1 MEHSALSFDRGGQKP
16 EGFELRWCGSDI
28 SGSKGTSM
36 FDEISLSGEKAIKLR
51 MSDSFPSDN
60 RFGLRFYDG
69 NELGEDEAI
78 TSGWA
83 IFRIKG

>member
-1 MEHSALSFDRGGQKP
+1 
-16 EGFELRWCGSDI
+16 
-28 SGSKGTSM
+28 M

-60 RFGLRFYDG
+60 RFGLRSYDG

-83 IFRIKG
+83 VFRIKG